1 MSTQYIVDD
10 NTSQDG
16 RVDTCTRCRAQR
28 LRGLLSSIGT
38 SVFIMGMSQRIYV
51 VSMQMYFTYMALL
64 ILQILTR

>member
-1 MSTQYIVDD
+1 MTTQYVLDD

-16 RVDTCTRCRAQR
+16 PSTCTRCRAQR

-38 SVFIMGMSQRIYV
+38 SVFIIGMSQRIYV
-51 VSMQMYFTYMALL
+51 VPTQMYFTYMALL